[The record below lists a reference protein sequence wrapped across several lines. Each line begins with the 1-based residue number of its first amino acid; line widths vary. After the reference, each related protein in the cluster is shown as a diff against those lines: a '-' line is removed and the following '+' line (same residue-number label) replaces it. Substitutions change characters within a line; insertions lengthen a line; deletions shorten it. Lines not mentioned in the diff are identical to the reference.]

1 LIPKKVSVIFLFT
14 GQPVVE
20 RIFYIFDRLL
30 LHYCSISVLAFSLFP
45 SIYFTRTHLYQTEA
59 AARTQFVHW
68 IHCEVHWFT
77 QLTHCG
83 FCAVFVATLN
93 SYP

>member
-1 LIPKKVSVIFLFT
+1 M
-14 GQPVVE
+14 VE
-20 RIFYIFDRLL
+20 RNIKDYHFHILTDYYFTT
-30 LHYCSISVLAFSLFP
+30 ISVLAFSLFP
-45 SIYFTRTHLYQTEA
+45 SIHTCTYLYQTEA
-59 AARTQFVHW
+59 AARTQFVNW

-83 FCAVFVATLN
+83 FCADFVATLN